1 MAHERVN
8 EAADLIRLEYLEM
21 PGMKLTSE
29 QARRLWNL
37 PQDLCQQALDDL
49 LADRFLARTRHGAY
63 VRDLGGER

>member
-1 MAHERVN
+1 MESVRVDDAV
-8 EAADLIRLEYLEM
+8 ELIRLEYLEM
-21 PGMKLTSE
+21 PGMMLTSE

-63 VRDLGGER
+63 VRAHDGER